1 MMAKLPGY
9 LRQVGKP
16 DLAPDG
22 KSVIFTFEVNRRHP
36 GFWLLMVRIAPG
48 VFWRWLWSRRKAL

>member
-1 MMAKLPGY
+1 MKLPGY

-16 DLAPDG
+16 QLAPDG
-22 KSVIFTFEVNRRHP
+22 RHAIFTIEVNRRHP

-48 VFWRWLWSRRKAL
+48 VFWRWLWSRRKVKR